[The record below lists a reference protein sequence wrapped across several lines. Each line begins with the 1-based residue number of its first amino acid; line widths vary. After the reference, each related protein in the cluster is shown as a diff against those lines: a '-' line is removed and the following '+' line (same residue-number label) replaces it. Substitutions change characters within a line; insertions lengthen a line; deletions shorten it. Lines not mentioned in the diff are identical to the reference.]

1 MNPVTNPFLL
11 YGSYGYTGR
20 LIADL
25 AASYGMRPILS
36 GRDPIRLK
44 AQAERLGLKFHPIS
58 LEDRSSLEAVL
69 KEVPLVLNCAGP
81 FLHTYRPMLEAC
93 LKLGKHYLDITGE
106 IMVFEALARYAAQAE
121 QAGVML
127 LPGIGFDV
135 VPSDCLGMHLKQRL
149 PDATQLTIAIKGSGG
164 GFSRGTALTG
174 IEGFSDRGVV
184 RKDGKLVPV
193 ALFAKTRQID
203 FGTGIRMAMSFPWGD
218 VSTAYYS
225 TGIPNIE
232 TYMVFPES
240 GLRMRKG
247 IRPLIGLASKPPIQW
262 LLKKIVHSMPEGPSA
277 EALKKGRSRLWG
289 EVTNQ
294 QGECAV
300 GRMITPDGYALTAET
315 ALAAVRHALAGDTK
329 PGFQTAS
336 LAYGADFVLEFEG
349 VQREDIQ

>member
-1 MNPVTNPFLL
+1 V
-11 YGSYGYTGR
+11 
-20 LIADL
+20 
-25 AASYGMRPILS
+25 
-36 GRDPIRLK
+36 
-44 AQAERLGLKFHPIS
+44 
-58 LEDRSSLEAVL
+58 LE
-69 KEVPLVLNCAGP
+69 
-81 FLHTYRPMLEAC
+81 TC

-106 IMVFEALARYAAQAE
+106 IMVFEALAKHDAQAR

-135 VPSDCLGMHLKQRL
+135 APSDCLGMHLKQRL
-149 PDATQLTIAIKGSGG
+149 LDATQLTIAIKGSGG

-193 ALFAKTRQID
+193 PLFSKTRQID
-203 FGTGIRMAMSFPWGD
+203 FGTGIRTAMSFPWGD

-232 TYMVFPES
+232 TYMVIPDS
-240 GLRMRKG
+240 GMRMG
-247 IRPLIGLASKPPIQW
+247 QAMRPFIGLASKPPIQW
-262 LLKKIVHSMPEGPSA
+262 LLKKIVHSMPEGPTA
-277 EALKKGRSRLWG
+277 EARKKGQSRLWG

-300 GRMITPDGYALTAET
+300 SRMVTPDGYALTGET
-315 ALAAVRHALAGDTK
+315 ALAAVRCALAGDTK
-329 PGFQTAS
+329 AGFQTAS
-336 LAYGADFVLEFEG
+336 SAYGADFILEFEG